1 MDSAIILLVAVST
14 VALSAIY
21 SGLETGVYRLSR
33 LRLRLG
39 AEKGQ
44 LHYVW
49 LNKTMQGKS
58 GPLLSLL
65 VANNLAN
72 YAATSSTTYL
82 FTVLVPSQRL
92 AELLATSVTA
102 PLLFV
107 FAESLPKNIFLY
119 RADLLTAFFAPLL
132 FLTHRLLTWCG
143 IVPLLRL
150 LSQFFGRLI
159 GSPVTSP
166 AVMTSAQ
173 KHQIR
178 AILRDTHEEGLLS
191 SVQTE
196 IIDRIIT
203 VPSLRLS
210 AVMVRFAQVQ
220 SVSID
225 SDRAA
230 LLDTLKRHS
239 WTRLL
244 VWRDRPTN
252 IVGFI
257 NIYDALS
264 TGENFDSLEP
274 FVVPIRRL
282 DGRTPVIDAIDTM
295 RREELKIV
303 LVMRA
308 RRGVQDSPVGI
319 VTMTDLVE
327 ELVGELAE
335 W

>member
-1 MDSAIILLVAVST
+1 MIFLLVILTIV
-14 VALSAIY
+14 LSAIY

-39 AEKGQ
+39 AEQGQ
-44 LHYVW
+44 WRYVW
-49 LNKTMQGKS
+49 LSKTMHGGA

-82 FTVLVPSQRL
+82 FTTLVSSQRA

-107 FAESLPKNIFLY
+107 LAESLPKNIFLY
-119 RADLLTAFFAPLL
+119 RADALTAFFAPLL
-132 FLTHRLLTWCG
+132 FLTHRALSWCG
-143 IVPLLRL
+143 IVPLLRY
-150 LSQFFGRLI
+150 LSQLFGRLI

-173 KHQIR
+173 KHQVR

-191 SVQTE
+191 RVQTE
-196 IIDRIIT
+196 IVDRIIN
-203 VPSLRLS
+203 VPGLRLK
-210 AVMVRFAQVQ
+210 AVMVPIARVQ
-220 SVSID
+220 SVSLR
-225 SDRAA
+225 SDRPA
-230 LLDTLKRHS
+230 LLNVLKRHS
-239 WTRLL
+239 FTRLL

-252 IVGFI
+252 IVGFV
-257 NIYDALS
+257 NIYDVLNADQ
-264 TGENFDSLEP
+264 EFDTLEP
-274 FVVPIRRL
+274 YLIPVRQM
-282 DGRTPVIDAIDTM
+282 DASTAVIDAIDIM

-303 LVMRA
+303 LVVRT
-308 RRGVQDSPVGI
+308 RRGGPDSPVGI
-319 VTMTDLVE
+319 VTMKDLVE
-327 ELVGELAE
+327 ELLGELAT